1 MKIPKFYDMRWE
13 DQPALQ
19 TCRKDY
25 EKSKEK
31 LDYLRTEYELWALW
45 IDKFYNG
52 KYGIFKI
59 KGDAPRYVLEYDMDF
74 CDWEKT
80 YKKNY
85 SKRDH
90 LGNHKVRAKYIIKI
104 LKELFNDVAN
114 YDLNITDDEDEEF
127 NLDLEEMKENMNNDS
142 TYKQKWF
149 KAAKDANEYIN
160 KLILKKNQ
168 TKRTV
173 KSKKVSRKRKQS
185 QRKRKSLS
193 KSKRKN

>member
-1 MKIPKFYDMRWE
+1 MKISKFYDQRWKT
-13 DQPALQ
+13 LK
-19 TCRKDY
+19 CRKDY

-59 KGDAPRYVLEYDMDF
+59 DGDAPRYVLEDEMDF
-74 CDWEKT
+74 CYWEKT

-90 LGNHKVRAKYIIKI
+90 LENHKVRAKYIIKI
-104 LKELFNDVAN
+104 LKELFNDVVN
-114 YDLNITDDEDEEF
+114 YDLNIDDEDEEF
-127 NLDLEEMKENMNNDS
+127 NLDLEEMKEKMNNDS

-149 KAAKDANEYIN
+149 KAAKDGNEYIN
-160 KLILKKNQ
+160 KLLLKNQ
-168 TKRTV
+168 NKRTL
-173 KSKKVSRKRKQS
+173 KSKKVSRKRTQS
-185 QRKRKSLS
+185 KRKSLS